1 MISVAVALAKVLTGI
16 KEVSA
21 EQVSLSDALGRVLS
35 EDITAR
41 LTHPPADVSAMDGY
55 AVRAED
61 VAKVPVTLKQIG
73 ESQAGSGF
81 DGAVG
86 VGETARIFT
95 GAPLPAGADAIVIQE
110 DTETDDDA
118 ITMKEAVAP
127 GKFVRPAGMDF
138 KEGDVLLKAGQV
150 LSARAVGLA
159 GAMNVPHLNVRRRP
173 RIAFLSTGD
182 ELVMP
187 GEPVGPDQIINSNA
201 IAMGAYV
208 QALGG
213 APDNL
218 GIARDTE
225 ESLRQVLEGAVGAD
239 LLVTMGGASVG
250 DYDLVQKV
258 LGERGMDL
266 DFYKVAMRPGKPLI
280 FGTLRGGTLAGI
292 AVLGLPGN
300 PVSAGVTAAI
310 FLRAAMEKML
320 GIPENTGPATT
331 AVLSSDLGKNGWRQ
345 DYMRGRLSHDKDG
358 NLMATPFEAQDSS
371 MQARLAEA
379 GCLIVRA
386 PEAPPAKKGERVEI
400 IPLAVGTVLF

>member
-1 MISVAVALAKVLTGI
+1 MISVAEALAKVLSGI
-16 KEVSA
+16 SEISA
-21 EQVSLSDALGRVLS
+21 EQVALSDALGRVLS
-35 EDITAR
+35 EDIAAR

-81 DGAVG
+81 DGSVG
-86 VGETARIFT
+86 SGETARIFT
-95 GAPLPAGADAIVIQE
+95 GAPLPDGADAIVIQE
-110 DTETDDDA
+110 DTETDGDA

-138 KEGDVLLKAGQV
+138 NEGDVLLKAGQV

-187 GEPVGPDQIINSNA
+187 GDPVGPDQIINSNA

-213 APDNL
+213 EPHNL

-225 ESLRQVLEGAVGAD
+225 ESLRHALEGAAGAD

-258 LGERGMDL
+258 LGEQGMDL
-266 DFYKVAMRPGKPLI
+266 GFYKVAMRPGKPLI
-280 FGTLRGGTLAGI
+280 FGTLRGGALAGI
-292 AVLGLPGN
+292 PVLGLPGN

-310 FLRAAMEKML
+310 FLKAAMEKML
-320 GIPENTGPATT
+320 GIPDNTGPAAT

-345 DYMRGRLSHDKDG
+345 DYMRARLSHDKDG
-358 NLMATPFEAQDSS
+358 NLVATPFEAQDSS

-386 PEAPPAKKGERVEI
+386 PDAPPAKKGERVEI

>member
-1 MISVAVALAKVLTGI
+1 VLAGI
-16 KEVSA
+16 HEVSA
-21 EQVSLSDALGRVLS
+21 EQVALPDALGRVLS
-35 EDITAR
+35 EDIAAR

-61 VAKVPVTLKQIG
+61 VKSVPVTLKQIG
-73 ESQAGSGF
+73 VSQAGSGF
-81 DGAVG
+81 DGSVG
-86 VGETARIFT
+86 SGETVRIFT
-95 GAPLPAGADAIVIQE
+95 GAPLPDGADAVLIQE
-110 DTETDDDA
+110 DTETDGDA

-127 GKFVRPAGMDF
+127 GKFIRPAGMDF

-159 GAMNVPHLNVRRRP
+159 GAMNVPVLSVRRRP

-201 IAMGAYV
+201 IAMAAYV

-213 APDNL
+213 EPDNL

-225 ESLRQVLEGAVGAD
+225 ESLRHVLEGAAGAD

-258 LGERGMDL
+258 LGEQGMDL
-266 DFYKVAMRPGKPLI
+266 GFYKVAMRPGKPLI
-280 FGTLRGGTLAGI
+280 FGTLRGGALAGI
-292 AVLGLPGN
+292 PVLGLPGN

-310 FLRAAMEKML
+310 FLKAAMEKML
-320 GIPENTGPATT
+320 GIPDNTGPAAT

-345 DYMRGRLSHDKDG
+345 DYMRARLSHDKDG
-358 NLMATPFEAQDSS
+358 NLVATPFEAQDSS

-386 PEAPPAKKGERVEI
+386 PDAPPAKKGERVEI

>member
-1 MISVAVALAKVLTGI
+1 MISVAVALAKVLAGI

-41 LTHPPADVSAMDGY
+41 LMHPPADVSAMDGY

-73 ESQAGSGF
+73 ESQAGSGL
-81 DGAVG
+81 DGTVG

-110 DTETDDDA
+110 DTETDGDA
-118 ITMKEAVAP
+118 ITMKEAVP
-127 GKFVRPAGMDF
+127 LGKFVRPAGMDF

-187 GEPVGPDQIINSNA
+187 GEPVGPNQIINSNA

-225 ESLRQVLEGAVGAD
+225 ESLRQVLVGAAGAD

-266 DFYKVAMRPGKPLI
+266 SFYKVAMRPGKPLI

-320 GIPENTGPATT
+320 GIPENTGPAAT